1 VLYIRLPIA
10 NLRKIGEK
18 MILNEC
24 GISHTVWGRVEG
36 DGEEALSSGR
46 LYPSRAALQSDD
58 QKTIKLAVA
67 SSFDTGVALQQVFG
81 NGNETRGPGEYA
93 PGSDRQTMCR

>member
-1 VLYIRLPIA
+1 MRFPIA
-10 NLRKIGEK
+10 NPTKIGEK

-46 LYPSRAALQSDD
+46 LYPSRAALQPYDRE
-58 QKTIKLAVA
+58 TTMLASI
-67 SSFDTGVALQQVFG
+67 SSFDTGVAFRPVFG
-81 NGNETRGPGEYA
+81 NGKQTRGPGEYA